1 MRPIRDLAEVTV
13 GAVLWH
19 SAFGFARVHS
29 VDDDS
34 ATLDWARRGENLP
47 GRVLVDGLFR
57 AYALCP
63 TGGFFHLALDRS
75 ESLRDLIQVDPP
87 EAARLLLD
95 DLDGPQAK
103 SDIRDWM
110 GDLELL
116 SEHAFERWWQ
126 RLSPMIADD
135 ARFRVDGDL
144 IAIRDRDPG
153 DVRARLQSTVLSPA
167 RRLDLAIQH
176 RQTLGEDEFRG
187 QVLAAWRTGN
197 PRVRDLALGAVAG
210 LPVDDVI
217 TGLIGPGSEA
227 IDALIHAL
235 RHADWPPERVSTG
248 TLRKLIDRFA
258 RPATSSGDPL
268 DSEGRLAAAVW
279 RWGAP
284 GVEEA
289 LAALA
294 GSARGAVL
302 IEAALAAL
310 PPRRAES
317 LAVAMFRATSADGAA
332 GRRAIA
338 AWLIDHAEDG
348 AYALVERVAAEHPVI
363 AEAIRTELDAR
374 ARTVDRDDATMDSE
388 EHQRTTEIAPAPFQQ
403 ASRLSE
409 FPPLIS
415 RDLLRVGLG
424 LAVAL
429 RDQHLAG
436 RIVGPT
442 VHSIL
447 VHSDGHVE
455 IAPDAERHAPR
466 TPNEAPSPASDL
478 YAAGI
483 VLIEAI
489 LGKAW
494 PRPLSGDRA
503 LPFLRHCAAS
513 LPPTALGPLAAVVDP
528 LPEGRVDADTWVR
541 MWQAALAAED
551 ARATAADSRGRIRIG
566 YDTHI
571 GRMKVLHT
579 QTNQDALY
587 VASKGTQSLL
597 AVCDGIS
604 TANTGSGDLAASISA
619 QVVAS
624 LWEQA
629 LPRLVGG
636 RAEDAHEFLD
646 RALRT
651 ANQAVCE
658 ASLRLAGGK
667 LDGRVPMGSTS
678 VVAVGQGNRLSIAW
692 LGDSRAYL
700 VGPHGASQLTADAN
714 QAGER
719 IVDWQHGLLSQF
731 DATGFALVRY
741 VGHFDEAGVAEPIPA
756 MHTELVLLPG
766 ERLVICSDGVT
777 DYIATSQAEACAVLH
792 EVALQADVDT
802 CARGLI
808 DLANRGGGGDNATV
822 IVAGVA

>member
-1 MRPIRDLAEVTV
+1 MRPIREFAELTV

-19 SAFGFARVHS
+19 SAFGFARVHAI
-29 VDDDS
+29 DAEG
-34 ATLDWARRGENLP
+34 ATLDWSRRGENLP
-47 GRVLVDGLFR
+47 GRVLGDGLLR
-57 AYALCP
+57 AYAICP
-63 TGGFFHLALDRS
+63 PGGFFQLALDRS
-75 ESLRDLIQVDPP
+75 ESLRELIQVDPP
-87 EAARLLLD
+87 EATRLLLD

-103 SDIRDWM
+103 SDVRDWM

-126 RLSPMIADD
+126 RLQPMIADD
-135 ARFRVDGDL
+135 GRFRVDGDL
-144 IAIRDRDPG
+144 VSLRDRDAG
-153 DVRARLQSTVLSPA
+153 DVHARLQSTVLSPA

-176 RQTLGEDEFRG
+176 RDTLGEDDFRA
-187 QVLAAWRTGN
+187 QVLTAWRQGN
-197 PRVRDLALGAVAG
+197 ARVRDLALSAVAG
-210 LPVDDVI
+210 MSADDVLL
-217 TGLIGPGSEA
+217 GLLGPGGES

-235 RHADWPPERVSTG
+235 RHADWPPERVSAG
-248 TLRKLIDRFA
+248 TIRKLIDRFA
-258 RPATSSGDPL
+258 RSATSSGDPL
-268 DSEGRLAAAVW
+268 DAEGRLAAAIW

-294 GSARGAVL
+294 GSSRGAVL

-317 LAVAMFRATSADGAA
+317 LAVAMFRSTTADGAA

-348 AYALVERVAAEHPVI
+348 AYALVERVAAEHPII
-363 AEAIRTELDAR
+363 AEAIRAELDAR
-374 ARTVDRDDATMDSE
+374 AHTERDDATMDSE
-388 EHQRTTEIAPAPFQQ
+388 EHQRTTEIAPAPLQPP
-403 ASRLSE
+403 SRLSE

-442 VHSIL
+442 IHSIL

-455 IAPDAERHAPR
+455 IAPDAERRAPR
-466 TPNEAPSPASDL
+466 TPNEAASPASDL

-503 LPFLRHCAAS
+503 LPFLRHCAPS

-528 LPEGRVDADTWVR
+528 LPEGRVDADVWVQ

-551 ARATAADSRGRIRIG
+551 ARATAADPRGRLRIG

-587 VASKGTQSLL
+587 VASKGTQSIL

-604 TANTGSGDLAASISA
+604 TANTGSGDLAASITA

-636 RAEDAHEFLD
+636 RADDAHEFLD

-678 VVAVGQGNRLSIAW
+678 VIAIGQGNRLSIAW

-719 IVDWQHGLLSQF
+719 IVDWQRGLLGQF

-741 VGHFDEAGVAEPIPA
+741 VGHFDEASNAEPIPP
-756 MHTELVLLPG
+756 MHTEVVLLPG
-766 ERLVICSDGVT
+766 ERIVICSDGVT

-792 EVALQADVDT
+792 EVALQPDVDA
-802 CARGLI
+802 CARALI